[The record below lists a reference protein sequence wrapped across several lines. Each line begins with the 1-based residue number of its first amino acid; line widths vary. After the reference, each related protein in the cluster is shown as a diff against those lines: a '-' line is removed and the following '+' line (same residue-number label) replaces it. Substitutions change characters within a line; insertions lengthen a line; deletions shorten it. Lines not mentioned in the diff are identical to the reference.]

1 MVEGEGN
8 RVKDR
13 PQGEHHS
20 HGLADEGEDAG
31 QTQTQRPEI
40 QEVTDRPR
48 ESSISK
54 RKVIRNVK
62 CLRSEGRG
70 FK

>member
-20 HGLADEGEDAG
+20 HGLADEEEDAE
-31 QTQTQRPEI
+31 QTQTLRPEV

-62 CLRSEGRG
+62 MPQVRG
-70 FK
+70 QRV

>member
-1 MVEGEGN
+1 MVDGEGN

-20 HGLADEGEDAG
+20 HGLADEGEDAEQA
-31 QTQTQRPEI
+31 QTLRPEKI

-62 CLRSEGRG
+62 MPQVRG
-70 FK
+70 QRV